1 MYIINLYI
9 DLPEKDSLLSFKDK
23 YFLIDDTFKGMQGFK
38 LNYIKCF
45 CIYYALNPILF
56 IVIFPA
62 WSHHG

>member
-1 MYIINLYI
+1 MYIINLCR
-9 DLPEKDSLLSFKDK
+9 DLPEKNSLFFKDK
-23 YFLIDDTFKGMQGFK
+23 YFLIDGTFKGMQGFK

-45 CIYYALNPILF
+45 CIYSALNPILF